1 MFLATT
7 FGKIKKRK
15 IGKMNKATVFNE
27 IVKERRS
34 VRKFDTSFNF
44 DHEAVTRSIERA
56 ILSANSSN
64 MQLWE
69 FYRIKSTEAK
79 LLFTEACLGQ
89 NAAKTASELVVFVA
103 RPDLWKDRVDKL
115 VAHFLTFMPDKTDRI
130 AKMTYQYYEE
140 WIPFLYDISNP
151 EEHDEKMRLLIAEN
165 AHKPFAKDVFSRDI
179 PIITHKSVALAA
191 QTFMLSIKAEGY
203 DSCPMEGH
211 DSEKVKEIL
220 KLPKTAE
227 ISMIV
232 GIGKGMPNGI
242 YGERFRIPYNDVV
255 FEL

>member
-1 MFLATT
+1 ME
-7 FGKIKKRK
+7 
-15 IGKMNKATVFNE
+15 NKAKIFNQ
-27 IVKERRS
+27 IVEERRS
-34 VRKFDTSFNF
+34 VRKFDTNYDF

-69 FYRIKSTEAK
+69 FYRIKSDEAK
-79 LLFTEACLGQ
+79 LKFSELCLGQ
-89 NAAKTASELVVFVA
+89 NAARTANELVVFVA
-103 RPDLWKDRVDKL
+103 RPDLWKDRQEKL
-115 VAHFLTFMPDKTDRI
+115 VNHFLTFMPDKTERV

-140 WIPFLYDISNP
+140 WIPTLYDMTDP
-151 EEHDEKMRLLIAEN
+151 DKHDEKMRLLIEQN
-165 AHKPFAKDVFSRDI
+165 SDKPYMKDVFCRDV

-211 DSEKVKEIL
+211 DSEKVKAIL
-220 KLPKTAE
+220 NLPEAAE

-232 GIGKGMPNGI
+232 GVGKGLPQGV
-242 YGERFRIPYNDVV
+242 YGERFRIPFEEVV